1 MAGLQKVGFMIVK
14 EGSIKAEVIDK
25 KKLIDQHY
33 CAIASKSTILKPE
46 QLNVP
51 EDKFHAQFG
60 LSLEGCLGLGEG
72 FKFHG
77 WQCQVGRWRNE
88 HCRGGTRFAQRRR
101 RDGLAISLS

>member
-1 MAGLQKVGFMIVK
+1 MAGLQKAGFKIVK

-46 QLNVP
+46 QLNLP

-72 FKFHG
+72 LKFHG
-77 WQCQVGRWRNE
+77 WQCQ
-88 HCRGGTRFAQRRR
+88 A
-101 RDGLAISLS
+101 GLGC